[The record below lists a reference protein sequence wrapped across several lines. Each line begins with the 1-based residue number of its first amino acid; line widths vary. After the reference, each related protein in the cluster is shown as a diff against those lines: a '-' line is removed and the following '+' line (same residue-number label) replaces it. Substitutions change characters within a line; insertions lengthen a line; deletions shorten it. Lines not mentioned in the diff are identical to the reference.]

1 MRILTSIVATAGEL
15 VKAFA
20 IVGICGGKLKKL
32 LAFFAFFRY
41 NKLICFYHFEVEVLG
56 VYLKNLELQG
66 FKSFPD
72 KILIR
77 FGDDIT
83 AIVGPNGSGK
93 SNISDAILWV
103 MGEQSSKTL
112 RGAKME
118 DVIFGGTQKRSAVG
132 FAEATLTL
140 DNTDRALAYDADEV
154 MITRRYYRSG
164 DSEYYINRQTARLR
178 DIHELFMDTG
188 LGREGYSNIGQGRID
203 EILSLKS
210 ADRRE
215 IFEEAAGISKYR
227 HRKEE
232 TERKLA
238 HTEENL
244 LRIGDKVSELEL
256 QLEPLRQQ
264 SEKAKKYL
272 ELKEEL
278 QGVEIA
284 VWLETLDKLSAAAK
298 KAEEDYTSASF
309 VLQQAHDQLDELYN
323 QSETLAQTLRDKDG
337 ELETVRLKTNMLESS
352 HQQLEGQMAVLRSN
366 VENNNSNIARIE
378 EELQGQEDR
387 SGGISEQM
395 EQAKLRVEQLAKA
408 LEEKG
413 VALRELQEELAV
425 MTANA
430 QGMTRQFLEL
440 RTQETT
446 LAADIA
452 GREADVRGLQES
464 LAGSEDRANQLK
476 SDLSAGEARRA
487 EAKAN
492 LDACRKE
499 LRKAQEDV
507 AAANNTIAGYTLRQK
522 TRNKRRDDLSEE
534 MRQLTSRLD
543 GIMAKTKVFRAM
555 ERDFESYQKSVRSVL
570 QEAQRGAL
578 RHIHGPVS
586 KLIRTEDAYAT
597 AIEIALGGAMQ
608 NVVVDTEADSKA
620 AIQFLKRTN
629 GGRATFLPLD
639 VTKGRGLQE
648 NGLEKCRGYV
658 GIAAELVRYEETY
671 RSVVE
676 NLLGRIV
683 IVQDMDAG
691 IAMANK
697 YGHRFKIVTL
707 DGQVL
712 NAGGS
717 MTGGSVNKDAG
728 ILSRANE
735 LEKLTA
741 EEKRL
746 QKKQLELEAQLQEAQ
761 RAADQVEFQITA
773 AGDQLREAEDQV
785 LRMQG
790 QEKQHEILLS
800 AIEDAMES
808 AQRELDSLDAR
819 NRNDRERFASQ
830 QAKIQVYTAQLE
842 QTRLSIATLEVTQT
856 EAASATAEIT
866 ERMTALRTE
875 EAAMEAERNTAL
887 NHIRDLQELRGAM
900 EGDRDKK
907 LALIEIIRGEN
918 VRLEG
923 EIAQLQEQQQENDKS
938 TQDMRDQLNAIL
950 QQRAEAEAAK
960 TRAERDTQEK
970 NKDILSMERACAL
983 LEQKK
988 ITTAMEES
996 QIIDKLWDSYELT
1009 PGTAAEKRT
1018 EIESVAAGNRRIS
1031 ELKRK
1036 ISALGTPNLGAIE
1049 EYARVN
1055 ERYTYLATQRDDVLT
1070 SKRELESIIRNIT
1083 QEMTSIFVTEF
1094 QKIDHYFGITFEE
1107 MFGGGKG
1114 QLILENPEEPLTCGI
1129 EIRVQ
1134 PPGKQVKTITLLSG
1148 GEKAFV
1154 AIALYFAILKV
1165 RPTPFCMLDE
1175 IDAALDDRNVERFA
1189 TYLRGLAAKTQFIV
1203 ITHRRGT
1210 MEASDVLYGVTMQEQ
1225 GVSKLLRLDL
1235 NQMEQQLGI
1244 ME

>member
-1 MRILTSIVATAGEL
+1 M
-15 VKAFA
+15 
-20 IVGICGGKLKKL
+20 
-32 LAFFAFFRY
+32 
-41 NKLICFYHFEVEVLG
+41 
-56 VYLKNLELQG
+56 YLKSLELQG

-103 MGEQSSKTL
+103 MGEQSTKTL

-284 VWLETLDKLSAAAK
+284 VWLDTLDKLSAAAK

-323 QSETLAQTLRDKDG
+323 QSESLSQTLRDKDG
-337 ELETVRLKTNMLESS
+337 QLETVRLKTNMLESS
-352 HQQLEGQMAVLRSN
+352 HQQLEGQMAVLRGN
-366 VENNNSNIARIE
+366 VENNNANIARIE

-387 SGGISEQM
+387 SGGIAEQM
-395 EQAKLRVEQLAKA
+395 EQTKARVEELAKI

-413 VALRELQEELAV
+413 NALRALQEELAV

-430 QGMTRQFLEL
+430 QGMTKQFLEL

-464 LAGSEDRANQLK
+464 LDSSEDRANQLK
-476 SDLSAGEARRA
+476 NDLSSGEVRRS

-499 LRKAQEDV
+499 LRKASDDV

-522 TRNKRRDDLSEE
+522 TRNKRRDDLAEE
-534 MRQLTSRLD
+534 LRQLTAKLD

-570 QEAQRGAL
+570 QEAQRGTL
-578 RHIHGPVS
+578 QHVHGPVS

-629 GGRATFLPLD
+629 GGRATFLPLS
-639 VTKGRGLQE
+639 VTKGRTLQE
-648 NGLEKCRGYV
+648 NGLDKCRGYV

-671 RSVVE
+671 RAVVE

-697 YGHRFKIVTL
+697 YSHRFKIVTL

-746 QKKQLELEAQLQEAQ
+746 QKKQLELETELQEAQ

-785 LRMQG
+785 LRLQG

-830 QAKIQVYTAQLE
+830 QAKIQIFTAQLE
-842 QTRLSIATLEVTQT
+842 QTRVSIAALELNQT

-907 LALIEIIRGEN
+907 LALIEMIRGEN
-918 VRLEG
+918 VRLEN
-923 EIAQLQEQQQENDKS
+923 EIAQLQSQQQENDKA
-938 TQDMRDQLNAIL
+938 TQDMRNQLNLIL

-960 TRAERDTQEK
+960 TRAERETQEK

-988 ITTAMEES
+988 VTTAMEES

-1009 PGTAAEKRT
+1009 PGTAAEKRA
-1018 EIESVAAGNRRIS
+1018 EIESVTAGNRRIS

-1036 ISALGTPNLGAIE
+1036 IAALGTPNLGAIE

-1055 ERYTYLATQRDDVLT
+1055 ERYAYLASQRDDVLT

-1083 QEMTSIFVTEF
+1083 QEMTTIFVAEF